1 MNIVL
6 PDDIVTETISLTDTE
21 TLKRHDFFKD
31 DFYQRTRLSD
41 MSNLLGDDWVP
52 LAAEL
57 GLSTSEINVIK
68 SEYPDSVAKQAQ
80 SMLRMWKAESGNK
93 AQSKKIVNDAMS

>member
-1 MNIVL
+1 
-6 PDDIVTETISLTDTE
+6 
-21 TLKRHDFFKD
+21 
-31 DFYQRTRLSD
+31 
-41 MSNLLGDDWVP
+41 MSNLLGHDWVP

-80 SMLRMWKAESGNK
+80 SMLRMWRAESGNK
-93 AQSKKIVNDAMS
+93 AQSKNIFEFIFMFLIMH